1 MRHPDLFSGRRI
13 NPLSPEKREIPVTED
28 TIQTTEL
35 LERRW
40 LSEKA
45 FEIKLSRPSTFVFTA
60 GQTIRFV
67 YNGYERYYSFISGPD
82 DPTLSLCV
90 RFVEKGTFS
99 VVLATAEPGTQ
110 FQVTGPHG
118 YFTYKPSSRP
128 AMFVATG
135 TGIAPFVSIAGSGV
149 GGFTLLHGVSYIE
162 DLYYRDQFRSIS
174 AKYAPCVSNT
184 PAKDLQPHGF
194 FHGKVTDWIARNLAP
209 AQYDFYL
216 CGRQEMVRDVTHL
229 VDEHFPGSFIY
240 TEVFF

>member
-1 MRHPDLFSGRRI
+1 MSFEQPQV
-13 NPLSPEKREIPVTED
+13 PVTD
-28 TIQTTEL
+28 DAIQTTEL
-35 LERRW
+35 LKRRW

-45 FEIKLSRPSTFVFTA
+45 FEIELSRPAPFEFSA
-60 GQTIRFV
+60 GQTIRFIHD
-67 YNGYERYYSFISGPD
+67 GFERYYSLISGPD

-110 FQVTGPHG
+110 FQFTGPHG
-118 YFTYKPSSRP
+118 YFTFKPSRRQ
-128 AMFVATG
+128 AIFVATG

-149 GGFTLLHGVSYIE
+149 GGFMLLHGVSYME
-162 DLYYRDQFRSIS
+162 DLYYQDQFRSIFD
-174 AKYAPCVSNT
+174 KYVPCISNT

-194 FHGKVTDWIARNLAP
+194 FHGRVTDYIARNLSA

-216 CGRQEMVRDVTHL
+216 CGRQEMIRDVMHL
-229 VDEHFPGSFIY
+229 VDERFPGSFIY